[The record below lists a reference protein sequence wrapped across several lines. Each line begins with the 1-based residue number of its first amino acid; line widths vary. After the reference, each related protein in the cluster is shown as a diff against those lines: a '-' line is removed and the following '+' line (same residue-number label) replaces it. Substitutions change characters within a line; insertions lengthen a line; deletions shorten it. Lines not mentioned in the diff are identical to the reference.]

1 MNNEVQDGKKSSHGT
16 SKSKAIMYMSGCLYR
31 GAIGYT
37 TFTDLAY
44 FGNLTVV
51 GLVTSLPLT
60 LIGCVQ
66 VKIHAS

>member
-1 MNNEVQDGKKSSHGT
+1 MEKKSFHGT
-16 SKSKAIMYMSGCLYR
+16 SKSKAIMYNIMSGCLYR